1 MATFNSAQSRA
12 LLKSFF
18 GFDDFRGRQSEVVAS
33 VMNGEDTFV
42 MMPTGGGKSLCY
54 QLPALDMDGVA
65 VVISPLIALMKNQ
78 VDALRSFAESDGVA
92 HVWNSSL
99 TKREMVEV
107 RHDLIEG
114 RTKLL
119 YMAPESLN
127 KVENIEF
134 LRELNVSFY
143 AIDEAHCI
151 SEWGHD
157 FRPEYRQLRQ
167 AMNAIGR
174 RPILA
179 LTATATPK
187 VMSDILKTLEI
198 PNAKTITTSFN
209 RPNLAYEVEAKTAN
223 VERDIVKL
231 LREYAGRSAI
241 VYCLSRQKV
250 EELAQVLQLNG
261 ISALPYHAGLDAN
274 SRSRHQDAFLNEEV
288 DVIVATVAFGMGI
301 DKPDVRLVVHHDMPR
316 SLEGYYQET
325 GRAGRDGGEGRC
337 VTFYA
342 EKDLEKMDK
351 FLARKPVA
359 EQEIGRQL
367 LLDARAYALSS
378 SCRRKFLLHYF
389 GEVYEQPNCGA
400 CDNCQNPQAG
410 LDSSAEAQLV
420 LETVELGRGQFR
432 ALQVVNT
439 LLGNETSILK
449 TLGAR
454 NLATWG
460 RGADRSAGYWDD
472 LVRQLMLG
480 GFLDKDLERYGILS
494 VTEAGQSVRSGAQG
508 FSALPYREFE
518 DDDSAPSGGV
528 GRRAAALDPE
538 LYAALKALNRTMART
553 RNIPPYALFSEAS
566 LNEMA
571 TSYPISVDELK
582 TIPGVGEAKAKRF
595 GAELVALIKGHVEA
609 HGIERP
615 GEFAIRSAGQKGN
628 LKLYIIQSVD
638 RKLGLEEIARS
649 KQVSVNDLLSEMENI
664 VRSGTRLGLDYLIED
679 YLDDDSLDEITEYF
693 AEESEDGS
701 LDEATKHFDQE
712 YGELEL
718 RLARLRFLCSV
729 V

>member
-231 LREYAGRSAI
+231 LRDYAGRSAI

-460 RGADRSAGYWDD
+460 RGADRSTGYWDD

-518 DDDSAPSGGV
+518 DDDSAPSGGA

-649 KQVSVNDLLSEMENI
+649 KQVSVNDLLGEMENI

>member
-231 LREYAGRSAI
+231 LRDYAGRSAI

-518 DDDSAPSGGV
+518 DDDSAPSGGA